1 VLKIHQLFFLNVL
14 GLFFAAL
21 LVASLISYHTLKSM
35 IIHDS
40 EQRLIENISLLEPL
54 LASTHDFDR
63 FVAQA
68 SGKTLLRVTIIDEA
82 GNVIAESDADKSTM
96 ENHSGRIEVMQAM
109 TQPYGVAVRYSN
121 TVKTDFIYVAHKV
134 ITPEKIFYIRLAMS
148 LENVMDHFY
157 TLWIQLV
164 GAFSVLVVIALII
177 AYNISKKARY
187 DILQIT
193 QYLDQVSA
201 KNYRAMLKPEYFREF
216 LQISIM
222 LKNLVKKLHNRDKQK
237 RKHTAKLRLINKQQN
252 DILSAIS
259 HEFKNPIAAIMGYA
273 ETLHD
278 DLSLDPKIQKKF
290 LDKILSNTHRVTLML
305 DRLSLSVKLENN
317 DLSIKPSSFDL
328 GDVCSDSISILQAKY
343 PDRVIR
349 FTGGSKII
357 FADKTMIELVLTNL
371 IDNGLKYSEEEVS
384 ITLTDTTL
392 SISDKGIGIASSEL
406 DKITSKF
413 YRVQKNRWD
422 NSMGLGLSIVS
433 YILKLHESTLRIDSI
448 LGVGSTFSFSLENM
462 VDKKGNTKKIYP

>member
-1 VLKIHQLFFLNVL
+1 M
-14 GLFFAAL
+14 AAL
-21 LVASLISYHTLKSM
+21 IVASLISYYTLKSM

-40 EQRLIENISLLEPL
+40 EERLIENISLLEPL
-54 LASTHDFDR
+54 LTSTRDFDR

-68 SGKTLLRVTIIDEA
+68 SGKTFLRVTIIDEE
-82 GNVIAESDADKSTM
+82 GNVIAESDADKTTM
-96 ENHSGRIEVMQAM
+96 ENHSGRVEIMEAM
-109 TQPYGVAVRYSN
+109 TKPYGVSVRYSD
-121 TVKTDFIYVAHKV
+121 TVKTDFIYVAHK
-134 ITPEKIFYIRLAMS
+134 ITTAEKNFYIRLAMS

-193 QYLDQVSA
+193 HYLDQISA
-201 KNYRAMLKPEYFREF
+201 KNYRAVLKPEYFREF
-216 LQISIM
+216 LQISIL
-222 LKNLVKKLHNRDKQK
+222 LKNLVKKLDKRDRQK

-278 DLSLDPKIQKKF
+278 DLDLDPKIRTKF
-290 LDKILSNTHRVTLML
+290 LDKILSNTHRITQML

-317 DLSIKPSSFDL
+317 DLSIKPSMFDL
-328 GDVCSDSISILQAKY
+328 SDVCHDSISILQAKY
-343 PDRVIR
+343 SDRTIT
-349 FTGGSKII
+349 FNGGSKTV
-357 FADKTMIELVLTNL
+357 FADRTMIELIVTNL
-371 IDNGLKYSEEEVS
+371 VDNALKYSEEDVS

-392 SISDKGIGIASSEL
+392 SVSDKGIGIAPSEL

-433 YILKLHESTLRIDSI
+433 YILKLHDSTLSI
-448 LGVGSTFSFSLENM
+448 QSTLGIGSTFSFSLESM
-462 VDKKGNTKKIYP
+462 VEKKGNPKK